1 MVLVKLSIRYLFL
14 IVLGALL
21 LAKGASA
28 QDSQTDALRRDIM
41 NRANKMIDMTMKAL
55 STETNTFN
63 THISDINK
71 ARPLELTNF
80 DSVRIADNISNVVA
94 FLGFLKT
101 THTSSD
107 SLAQGLEDTMFA
119 LKNDSPGE
127 RLDKALQVFSESFT
141 ADRTAFNDY
150 LTTLDKLY
158 GQVLNV
164 LLFMQHAKYTIAK
177 GQLEFRAHDDVL
189 QYKQLMRVIDKTTT
203 ELQKAS
209 AASRQATEW
218 ANKKITDLNAANKES
233 NKEQSSQ
240 E

>member
-1 MVLVKLSIRYLFL
+1 MVSVKLSIRYLFL
-14 IVLGALL
+14 IVFGVLL
-21 LAKGASA
+21 LANGASA
-28 QDSQTDALRRDIM
+28 QDASGDALRRDIM

-55 STETNTFN
+55 SSETNTFN

-71 ARPLELTNF
+71 ARPLELANF
-80 DSVRIADNISNVVA
+80 DSVHIADNISNIVT

-101 THTSSD
+101 THVSSD
-107 SLAQGLEDTMFA
+107 SLARGLEDTMFA

-127 RLDKALQVFSESFT
+127 RLDKALQVFSESFS

-164 LLFMQHAKYTIAK
+164 LLFMQHAKFSIANN
-177 GQLEFRAHDDVL
+177 QLEFRAHDDVL
-189 QYKQLMRVIDKTTT
+189 QYKQLMRVIDKTTA

-218 ANKKITDLNAANKES
+218 ANKKIAELNAANKEKS
-233 NKEQSSQ
+233 AEEQHD
-240 E
+240 